1 MLHKGFVFFLF
12 LIFAHV
18 SVAQQ
23 QARLI
28 GTVQN
33 NEGQAL
39 EVATVSIKG
48 STTAIQTDAAG
59 NFELQVQP
67 GVNITVVVQYLSF
80 KTLETRYKLAAGETR
95 KVVLVLEPETKILKD
110 ITVRARN
117 ENDTRDQPSIMKI
130 DPRLS
135 RTLPSAFNDFN
146 KLLVTLP
153 GVVSNNEL
161 SSTYSVRGGNFDEN
175 LVYVNGMEIYRPFL
189 VTTGQQ
195 EGLSFVN
202 PDMAGNVEF
211 SSGGWQPKFGDKLS
225 SVLNI
230 NYKQPQE
237 FAASLTGGLTGGS
250 AHVEAA
256 SKNKKVTYLFG
267 ARHKDARYLFH
278 KLEVNGDYKP
288 VFSDF
293 QSYITYNFSKDSVLN
308 PNVPVKTT
316 LGILTSFA
324 RNRYQLSPSTSET
337 SFGTVNRVVRLKI
350 FYDGKERMEYETY
363 QAGLNLRH
371 QFTDWLTSELIVS
384 SVLSKEREFR
394 DTEAFYRFCDVNTDP
409 SSPGFNECVR
419 SRDVGS
425 RYDHSR
431 NQLKALII
439 TLENRNTYRF
449 NNKHTAQW
457 GLKVGRENIE
467 DHLSEYNFIDSTD
480 YVVNMN
486 TLKTDIGLTSFRYQ
500 AYAQH
505 TILIDSLKTLTYG
518 VRASYWNFNQEFT
531 FTPRIQ
537 YTLTSRRNPALTYKF
552 ATGLY
557 YQPPFY
563 RELRNNKGELNKD
576 LKAQRSAHF
585 IAGTEYHFQKW
596 NRDFKLTAEAYYKYL
611 TKVIPYDI
619 DNVRLRYYALNNA
632 KAYAAGFDVRVN
644 GEFIKGAESWFSLG
658 VMTTKEDIEGDKKD
672 ILDEDGNVISQEEIG
687 YVRRPTD
694 QRFTFGV
701 FFQDHIPNN
710 PTLKMYL
717 NLVFGSGLAYSYPGV
732 PSGRGALPGRSYL
745 RPDIGFS
752 KLITLRDASNSSSR
766 NPLESLWISLEVLNL
781 VAASNL
787 VSYSFVQDINGA
799 KYAVPNYLSAR
810 TVNLRFIARFK

>member
-1 MLHKGFVFFLF
+1 MLKTKLLVFFLF
-12 LIFAHV
+12 TFAQFAF
-18 SVAQQ
+18 AQQ
-23 QARLI
+23 AVIR
-28 GTVQN
+28 GTVNTIENQP
-33 NEGQAL
+33 L
-39 EVATVSIKG
+39 EAATVSVKG
-48 STTAIQTDAAG
+48 TTTGAITDATG
-59 NFELQVQP
+59 RFELKLP
-67 GVNITVVVQYLSF
+67 TAGSFTEVVQYLSY
-80 KTLETRYKLAAGETR
+80 KTQEIKVKLAAGELR
-95 KVVLVLEPETKILKD
+95 ELEFRLEPDAKVLNTAE
-110 ITVRARN
+110 VRSRRDD
-117 ENDTRDQPSIMKI
+117 DTREQVSIMKL

-161 SSTYSVRGGNFDEN
+161 SSTYSVRGGNYDEN
-175 LVYVNGMEIYRPFL
+175 LVFVNGIEIYRPFL
-189 VTTGQQ
+189 VTSGQQ

-202 PDMAGNVEF
+202 PDMAGSVEF
-211 SSGGWQPKFGDKLS
+211 SSGGWQPKYGDKLS
-225 SVLNI
+225 SVLSI
-230 NYKQPQE
+230 DYKQPQE

-278 KLEVNGDYKP
+278 RLAVEGDYKP

-293 QSYITYNFSKDSVLN
+293 QSYITVNLTKDSVLN
-308 PNVPVKTT
+308 PNNPAKTSI
-316 LGILTSFA
+316 GILTSFA
-324 RNRYQLSPSTSET
+324 RNRYELAPSTSET
-337 SFGTVNRVVRLKI
+337 SFGTVNRVVRLRI
-350 FYDGKERMEYETY
+350 YYEGKEQMEYETY
-363 QAGLNLRH
+363 QAGVNLKH
-371 QFTDWLTSELIVS
+371 HFSDWLTSELI
-384 SVLSKEREFR
+384 LSAAHSREREYR
-394 DTEAFYRFCDVNTDP
+394 DTEAFYFFCDVNTDP

-431 NQLKALII
+431 NQLRALIA

-449 NNKHTAQW
+449 NNRHTVQW
-457 GLKVGRENIE
+457 GIKAGREDIT

-480 YVVNMN
+480 YVVKRNL
-486 TLKTDIGLTSFRYQ
+486 LKTDISLQSFRYQ

-505 TILIDSLKTLTYG
+505 TVYLDSLKTLTYG
-518 VRASYWNFNQEFT
+518 FRASYWDFNREFT

-537 YTLTSRRNPALTYKF
+537 YALTSRRNPALTYKF

-563 RELRNNKGELNKD
+563 RELRNAQGQLNRD

-585 IAGTEYHFQKW
+585 IAGTEYHFSRW
-596 NRDFKLTAEAYYKYL
+596 NRDFKLTAEAYYKHL
-611 TKVIPYDI
+611 TNVVPYDI

-658 VMTTKEDIEGDKKD
+658 LLTTKEDIAGDKKD
-672 ILDEDGNVISQEEIG
+672 VFDAQGNIIGQQEIG
-687 YVRRPTD
+687 YVRRPSD
-694 QRFTFGV
+694 QRVTVGV
-701 FFQDHIPNN
+701 FFQDHLPNN
-710 PTLKMYL
+710 PTWKMYL
-717 NLVFGSGLAYSYPGV
+717 NMVYGSSLAYSYPGV
-732 PSGRGALPGRSYL
+732 PGGRGILGGRSYI
-745 RPDIGFS
+745 RPDVGFS
-752 KLITLRDASNSSSR
+752 KLITLRDASASNSK

-781 VAASNL
+781 IAASNL
-787 VSYSFVQDINGA
+787 VSYSFVQDINGVF
-799 KYAVPNYLSAR
+799 YAVPNYLSAR

>member
-1 MLHKGFVFFLF
+1 MLKESIVFFLLFVFFHGAF
-12 LIFAHV
+12 
-18 SVAQQ
+18 AQQ
-23 QARLI
+23 AIVR
-28 GTVQN
+28 GTVKSA
-33 NEGQAL
+33 EELPL
-39 EVATVSIKG
+39 EAATVSVKG
-48 STTAIQTDAAG
+48 TSSGAITDAAG
-59 NFELQVQP
+59 NFELKVEPQI
-67 GVNITVVVQYLSF
+67 NIVLVVQYLSY
-80 KTLETRYKLAAGETR
+80 KTQEIKLRLLPGESR
-95 KVVLVLEPETKILKD
+95 VVKIKLQPDAKVLKTAEIRSRRSD
-110 ITVRARN
+110 
-117 ENDTRDQPSIMKI
+117 DTREEVSIMKI

-161 SSTYSVRGGNFDEN
+161 SSTYSVRGGNYDEN
-175 LVYVNGMEIYRPFL
+175 LVYVNGIEIYRPFL
-189 VTTGQQ
+189 VTSGQQ
-195 EGLSFVN
+195 EGLSFIN
-202 PDMAGNVEF
+202 PDMAGSVEF

-230 NYKQPQE
+230 EYKQPQE

-256 SKNKKVTYLFG
+256 SKNKKISYLFG

-278 KLEVNGDYKP
+278 RLAVEGDYKP

-293 QSYITYNFSKDSVLN
+293 QSYITFNFTKDSVLN
-308 PNVPVKTT
+308 PNNPARTS

-324 RNRYQLSPSTSET
+324 RNRYELAPATSET
-337 SFGTVNRVVRLKI
+337 SFGTVNRVVRLAI
-350 FYDGKERMEYETY
+350 FYDGKEQMEYETY
-363 QAGLNLRH
+363 QAGLNLKHR
-371 QFTDWLTSELIVS
+371 FTDWLTSELIFS
-384 SVLSKEREFR
+384 TAYSKEREYR

-431 NQLKALII
+431 NQLRALIA
-439 TLENRNTYRF
+439 TFENRNTYRF
-449 NNKHTAQW
+449 NNRHTAQW
-457 GLKVGRENIE
+457 GLKAGREDIT

-480 YVVNMN
+480 YVVKRNL
-486 TLKTDIGLTSFRYQ
+486 LKTDISLESFRYQ

-505 TILIDSLKTLTYG
+505 TFYIDSLKTLTYG
-518 VRASYWNFNQEFT
+518 LRASYWDLNQEFT
-531 FTPRIQ
+531 ISPRVQ
-537 YTLTSRRNPALTYKF
+537 YSITSRKNPALSYKF

-563 RELRNNKGELNKD
+563 RELRNAQGQLNKD

-585 IAGTEYHFQKW
+585 IAGTEYHFKKW
-596 NRDFKLTAEAYYKYL
+596 NRDFKLTAEAYYKHL
-611 TKVIPYDI
+611 TNVIPYDI

-658 VMTTKEDIEGDKKD
+658 VLTTQEDIEGDKKD
-672 ILDEDGNVISQEEIG
+672 ILDNDGNVTGQEEIG
-687 YVRRPTD
+687 YVRRPSD
-694 QRFTFGV
+694 QRVTVGV
-701 FFQDHIPNN
+701 FFQDHLPNN
-710 PTLKMYL
+710 PTWKMYM
-717 NLVFGSGLAYSYPGV
+717 NLVYGSSLAYSYPGY
-732 PSGRGALPGRSYL
+732 PAGRGILGGRSYI
-745 RPDIGFS
+745 RPDVGFS
-752 KLITLRDASNSSSR
+752 KLITLRDAGNSSSK

-781 VAASNL
+781 IAASNL
-787 VSYSFVQDINGA
+787 VSYSFVQDINGVN
-799 KYAVPNYLSAR
+799 YAVPNYLSAR